1 MVKVKICANKI
12 VYKKCQGDSIMTKKI
27 IFDLDNTLL
36 FLSDEWKEAYEKFID
51 KYNLNISAEDLFISI
66 GNFEKNIKNIVV
78 SSKKLCDFVNNNL
91 SANFTEE
98 MFLELSEMYA
108 DTSLLN
114 INKINDVLN
123 SLSKKYELI
132 AYTNW
137 FTDDQI
143 KRLKK
148 YDLDKFFTKVYGWD
162 ILPKKPSKEG
172 LSEIIKNDN
181 IENYIFIGDSIELD
195 LEVPYS
201 IGIATIFYNRKNI
214 KQNKYKEIFKIEEL
228 KKVL

>member
-1 MVKVKICANKI
+1 MI
-12 VYKKCQGDSIMTKKI
+12 KKI

-36 FLSDEWKEAYEKFID
+36 FLSDEWEKNYKKFID
-51 KYNLNISAEDLFISI
+51 KYNLNISTKDLFLCI
-66 GNFEKNIKNIVV
+66 GNFEKNMKNIVV
-78 SSKKLCDFVNNNL
+78 SKQKLSEYVSNDLFIDFTTN
-91 SANFTEE
+91 
-98 MFLELSEMYA
+98 MILELLEIYNN
-108 DTSLLN
+108 TSLLN
-114 INKINDVLN
+114 TDMIYDILN
-123 SLSKKYELI
+123 YLSEKYELI

-172 LSEIIKNDN
+172 LSEIIKNDD

-195 LEVPYS
+195 IEVPYS
-201 IGIATIFYNRKNI
+201 MGITTIFYNRKNI
-214 KQNKYKEIFKIEEL
+214 KQDKYKEIFKIEEL
-228 KKVL
+228 KKIL

>member
-1 MVKVKICANKI
+1 MINVFYN
-12 VYKKCQGDSIMTKKI
+12 
-27 IFDLDNTLL
+27 L
-36 FLSDEWKEAYEKFID
+36 FID
-51 KYNLNISAEDLFISI
+51 
-66 GNFEKNIKNIVV
+66 
-78 SSKKLCDFVNNNL
+78 
-91 SANFTEE
+91 FTTN
-98 MFLELSEMYA
+98 MILELLEIYSN
-108 DTSLLN
+108 TSLLN
-114 INKINDVLN
+114 TDTIYDILN
-123 SLSKKYELI
+123 YLSEKYELI

-172 LSEIIKNDN
+172 LSEIIKNDD

-228 KKVL
+228 KKIL

>member
-1 MVKVKICANKI
+1 MI
-12 VYKKCQGDSIMTKKI
+12 KKI

-36 FLSDEWKEAYEKFID
+36 FLSDEWEENYKKFID
-51 KYNLNISAEDLFISI
+51 KYNLNISTNDLFLCI
-66 GNFEKNIKNIVV
+66 GNFEKNMKNIVV
-78 SSKKLCDFVNNNL
+78 SKQKLSEYVSNDLSIDF
-91 SANFTEE
+91 TTD
-98 MFLELSEMYA
+98 MILELSEIYNN
-108 DTSLLN
+108 TSLLN
-114 INKINDVLN
+114 TDTIYDVLN
-123 SLSKKYELI
+123 YLSEKYELI

-172 LSEIIKNDN
+172 LSEIIKNDD

-195 LEVPYS
+195 MEVPYS
-201 IGIATIFYNRKNI
+201 MGITTIFYNRKNI

-228 KKVL
+228 KKIL

>member
-1 MVKVKICANKI
+1 MIKKI
-12 VYKKCQGDSIMTKKI
+12 V
-27 IFDLDNTLL
+27 FDLDNTLL
-36 FLSDEWKEAYEKFID
+36 FLSDEWEENYKRFID
-51 KYNLNISAEDLFISI
+51 KYNLNISANDLFLCI
-66 GNFEKNIKNIVV
+66 GNFEKNMKNIVV
-78 SSKKLCDFVNNNL
+78 SKQKLSEYVSNDLSIDF
-91 SANFTEE
+91 TID
-98 MFLELSEMYA
+98 MILELSEIYNN
-108 DTSLLN
+108 TPLLN
-114 INKINDVLN
+114 TDTIYDALN
-123 SLSKKYELI
+123 YLSEKYELI

-172 LSEIIKNDN
+172 LSEIIKNDD

-201 IGIATIFYNRKNI
+201 MGIATIFYNRKNI
-214 KQNKYKEIFKIEEL
+214 KQNKYKEIFKIKEL
-228 KKVL
+228 KNIL

>member
-1 MVKVKICANKI
+1 MIKKI
-12 VYKKCQGDSIMTKKI
+12 V
-27 IFDLDNTLL
+27 FDLDNTLL
-36 FLSDEWKEAYEKFID
+36 FLSDELEENLKKFID
-51 KYNLNISAEDLFISI
+51 KYNLNISANDLFLCI
-66 GNFEKNIKNIVV
+66 GNFEKNMKNIVV
-78 SSKKLCDFVNNNL
+78 SKQILSEYISNDLSIDFTTN
-91 SANFTEE
+91 
-98 MFLELSEMYA
+98 MILELLEIYNN
-108 DTSLLN
+108 TSLLN
-114 INKINDVLN
+114 TDMIYDILN
-123 SLSKKYELI
+123 YLSEKYELI

-172 LSEIIKNDN
+172 LSEIIKNDD

-201 IGIATIFYNRKNI
+201 MGIATIFYNRKNI
-214 KQNKYKEIFKIEEL
+214 RQNKYKEIFKIEEL
-228 KKVL
+228 KKIL

>member
-1 MVKVKICANKI
+1 MI
-12 VYKKCQGDSIMTKKI
+12 KKI

-36 FLSDEWKEAYEKFID
+36 FLSDEWEENYKRFVD
-51 KYNLNISAEDLFISI
+51 KYNLSISANELFLSI
-66 GNFEKNIKNIVV
+66 GNFEKSMKNIVV
-78 SSKKLCDFVNNNL
+78 SKQKLSEYVSNDLSIDFTTN
-91 SANFTEE
+91 
-98 MFLELSEMYA
+98 MILELLEIY
-108 DTSLLN
+108 DNTSLLN
-114 INKINDVLN
+114 TDTIYDILN
-123 SLSKKYELI
+123 YLSEKYELI

-181 IENYIFIGDSIELD
+181 IENYIFIGDNIELD
-195 LEVPYS
+195 IEVPYS
-201 IGIATIFYNRKNI
+201 MGITTIFYNRKNI
-214 KQNKYKEIFKIEEL
+214 KQNKYK
-228 KKVL
+228 

>member
-1 MVKVKICANKI
+1 MIKKI
-12 VYKKCQGDSIMTKKI
+12 V
-27 IFDLDNTLL
+27 FDLDNTLL
-36 FLSDEWKEAYEKFID
+36 FLSDEWEENFKKFID
-51 KYNLNISAEDLFISI
+51 KYNLNISANDLFLCI

-78 SSKKLCDFVNNNL
+78 SKQKLSEYVSNDLSIDF
-91 SANFTEE
+91 TTD
-98 MFLELSEMYA
+98 MILELSEIY
-108 DTSLLN
+108 DNTSLLN
-114 INKINDVLN
+114 TDTIYDVLN
-123 SLSKKYELI
+123 YLSEKYELI

-172 LSEIIKNDN
+172 LSEIIKNDD

-201 IGIATIFYNRKNI
+201 MGIATIFYNRKNI

-228 KKVL
+228 KNIL

>member
-1 MVKVKICANKI
+1 MIKKI
-12 VYKKCQGDSIMTKKI
+12 V
-27 IFDLDNTLL
+27 FDLDNTLL
-36 FLSDEWKEAYEKFID
+36 FLSDEWEENFKRFID
-51 KYNLNISAEDLFISI
+51 KYNLNISVNDLFLCI

-78 SSKKLCDFVNNNL
+78 SKQKLSEYVSNDLSIDF
-91 SANFTEE
+91 TTD
-98 MFLELSEMYA
+98 MILELSEIYNN
-108 DTSLLN
+108 TSLLN
-114 INKINDVLN
+114 TDTIYDILN
-123 SLSKKYELI
+123 YLSEKYELI

-162 ILPKKPSKEG
+162 ILPKKPSKKG
-172 LSEIIKNDN
+172 LSEIIKNYN

-201 IGIATIFYNRKNI
+201 MGIATIFYNRKNI
-214 KQNKYKEIFKIEEL
+214 KQNKYKEIFKIEGIKNIL
-228 KKVL
+228 

>member
-1 MVKVKICANKI
+1 MIKKI
-12 VYKKCQGDSIMTKKI
+12 V
-27 IFDLDNTLL
+27 FDLDNTLL
-36 FLSDEWKEAYEKFID
+36 FLSDEWEENYKIFID
-51 KYNLNISAEDLFISI
+51 KYNLNISINDLFLCI
-66 GNFEKNIKNIVV
+66 GNFEKKMKNIVV
-78 SSKKLCDFVNNNL
+78 SKQKLSEYVSNDLSIDFTND
-91 SANFTEE
+91 
-98 MFLELSEMYA
+98 MILELSEIYNN
-108 DTSLLN
+108 TPLLN
-114 INKINDVLN
+114 TDTIYDALN
-123 SLSKKYELI
+123 YLSEKYELI

-172 LSEIIKNDN
+172 LSEIIKNDD

-201 IGIATIFYNRKNI
+201 MGITTIFYNRKNI

-228 KKVL
+228 KNIL

>member
-1 MVKVKICANKI
+1 MIKKI
-12 VYKKCQGDSIMTKKI
+12 V
-27 IFDLDNTLL
+27 FDLDNTLL
-36 FLSDEWKEAYEKFID
+36 FLSDEWEEKYKKFMD
-51 KYNLNISAEDLFISI
+51 KYNLNISANDLFLCI
-66 GNFEKNIKNIVV
+66 GNFEKKMKNIVV
-78 SSKKLCDFVNNNL
+78 SKQKLSEYVSNDLSIDF
-91 SANFTEE
+91 TID
-98 MFLELSEMYA
+98 MILELSEIYNN
-108 DTSLLN
+108 TPLLN
-114 INKINDVLN
+114 TDTIYDALN
-123 SLSKKYELI
+123 YLSEKYELI

-172 LSEIIKNDN
+172 LSEIIKNDD

-214 KQNKYKEIFKIEEL
+214 KQNKYKEIFKIKEL
-228 KKVL
+228 KNIL

>member
-1 MVKVKICANKI
+1 MI
-12 VYKKCQGDSIMTKKI
+12 KKI

-36 FLSDEWKEAYEKFID
+36 FLSDKWEENYKKFID
-51 KYNLNISAEDLFISI
+51 KYNLNISANDLFLCI
-66 GNFEKNIKNIVV
+66 GNFEKNMKNIVV
-78 SSKKLCDFVNNNL
+78 SKQKLSEYVSNDLSIDF
-91 SANFTEE
+91 TTD
-98 MFLELSEMYA
+98 MIIELSEIYNNTA
-108 DTSLLN
+108 LLN
-114 INKINDVLN
+114 TDTIYDVLKY
-123 SLSKKYELI
+123 LSEKYELI

-172 LSEIIKNDN
+172 LSEIIKNDD

-195 LEVPYS
+195 LEFPYS
-201 IGIATIFYNRKNI
+201 MKIATIFYNRKNI

-228 KKVL
+228 KNIL

>member
-1 MVKVKICANKI
+1 MI
-12 VYKKCQGDSIMTKKI
+12 KKI

-36 FLSDEWKEAYEKFID
+36 FLSDEWEENYKRFVD
-51 KYNLNISAEDLFISI
+51 KYNLSISANELFLSI
-66 GNFEKNIKNIVV
+66 GNFEKSMKNIVV
-78 SSKKLCDFVNNNL
+78 SKQKLSEYVSNDLSIDFTTN
-91 SANFTEE
+91 
-98 MFLELSEMYA
+98 MILELLEIY
-108 DTSLLN
+108 DNTSLLN
-114 INKINDVLN
+114 TDTIYDILN
-123 SLSKKYELI
+123 YLSEKYELI

-181 IENYIFIGDSIELD
+181 IENYIFIGDNIELD
-195 LEVPYS
+195 IVVPYS
-201 IGIATIFYNRKNI
+201 MGITTIFYNRKNI
-214 KQNKYKEIFKIEEL
+214 KQDKYKEIFKIEEL
-228 KKVL
+228 KNIL

>member
-1 MVKVKICANKI
+1 MI
-12 VYKKCQGDSIMTKKI
+12 KKI

-36 FLSDEWKEAYEKFID
+36 FLSDEWEENYKRFID
-51 KYNLNISAEDLFISI
+51 KYNLNISTNDLFLCI
-66 GNFEKNIKNIVV
+66 GNFEKNMKNIMV
-78 SSKKLCDFVNNNL
+78 SKQKLAEYVSNDLFIDFTTN
-91 SANFTEE
+91 
-98 MFLELSEMYA
+98 MILELLEIY
-108 DTSLLN
+108 DNTSLLN
-114 INKINDVLN
+114 TDTIYDILN
-123 SLSKKYELI
+123 YLSEKYELI

-148 YDLDKFFTKVYGWD
+148 YDLNKFFTKVYGWD

-172 LSEIIKNDN
+172 LSEIIKNDD

-228 KKVL
+228 KNIL

>member
-1 MVKVKICANKI
+1 MI
-12 VYKKCQGDSIMTKKI
+12 KKI

-36 FLSDEWKEAYEKFID
+36 FLSDEWEENFKRFID
-51 KYNLNISAEDLFISI
+51 KYNLNISANDLFLCI
-66 GNFEKNIKNIVV
+66 GNFERNMKNIVV
-78 SSKKLCDFVNNNL
+78 SKQKLSEYVSNDLFIDFTTN
-91 SANFTEE
+91 
-98 MFLELSEMYA
+98 MILELLEIY
-108 DTSLLN
+108 DNTSLLN
-114 INKINDVLN
+114 TDTIYDILN
-123 SLSKKYELI
+123 YLSEKYELI

-172 LSEIIKNDN
+172 LSEIIKNDD

-201 IGIATIFYNRKNI
+201 MGIATIFYNRKNI

-228 KKVL
+228 KNIL

>member
-1 MVKVKICANKI
+1 MI
-12 VYKKCQGDSIMTKKI
+12 KKI

-36 FLSDEWKEAYEKFID
+36 FLSDEWEENYKRFVD
-51 KYNLNISAEDLFISI
+51 KYNLSISANELFLSI
-66 GNFEKNIKNIVV
+66 GNFEKSMKNIVV
-78 SSKKLCDFVNNNL
+78 SKQKLSEYVSNDLSIDFTTN
-91 SANFTEE
+91 
-98 MFLELSEMYA
+98 MILELLEIY
-108 DTSLLN
+108 DNTSLLN
-114 INKINDVLN
+114 TDTIYDILN
-123 SLSKKYELI
+123 YLSEKYELI

-137 FTDDQI
+137 FTDNQI
-143 KRLKK
+143 NRLKK

-172 LSEIIKNDN
+172 LSEIIKNDD

-214 KQNKYKEIFKIEEL
+214 KQDKYKEIFKIEEL

>member
-1 MVKVKICANKI
+1 MIKKI
-12 VYKKCQGDSIMTKKI
+12 V
-27 IFDLDNTLL
+27 FDLDNTLL
-36 FLSDEWKEAYEKFID
+36 FLSDEWEENFKRFID
-51 KYNLNISAEDLFISI
+51 KYNLNISVNDSFLCI

-78 SSKKLCDFVNNNL
+78 SKQKLSEYVSTDLSIDF
-91 SANFTEE
+91 TID
-98 MFLELSEMYA
+98 MILELSEIYNN
-108 DTSLLN
+108 TPLLN
-114 INKINDVLN
+114 TDTIYDALN
-123 SLSKKYELI
+123 YLSEKYELI

-172 LSEIIKNDN
+172 LSEIIKNDD

-201 IGIATIFYNRKNI
+201 IGIATIFYNRKKI

-228 KKVL
+228 KNIL

>member
-1 MVKVKICANKI
+1 MI
-12 VYKKCQGDSIMTKKI
+12 KKI

-36 FLSDEWKEAYEKFID
+36 FLSDEWEENFKRFVD
-51 KYNLNISAEDLFISI
+51 KYNLSISANELFLSI
-66 GNFEKNIKNIVV
+66 GNFEKSMKNIVV
-78 SSKKLCDFVNNNL
+78 SKQKLSEYVSNDLSIDFTTN
-91 SANFTEE
+91 
-98 MFLELSEMYA
+98 MILELLEIY
-108 DTSLLN
+108 DNTSLLN
-114 INKINDVLN
+114 TDTIYDILN
-123 SLSKKYELI
+123 YLSEKYELI

-172 LSEIIKNDN
+172 LSEIIKNDD

-201 IGIATIFYNRKNI
+201 MGITTIFYNRKNI

-228 KKVL
+228 KNIL

>member
-1 MVKVKICANKI
+1 MIKKI
-12 VYKKCQGDSIMTKKI
+12 V
-27 IFDLDNTLL
+27 FDLDNTLL
-36 FLSDEWKEAYEKFID
+36 FLSDKWEENYKKFID
-51 KYNLNISAEDLFISI
+51 KYNLNISANDLFLCI
-66 GNFEKNIKNIVV
+66 GNFEKNMKNIVV
-78 SSKKLCDFVNNNL
+78 SKQKLSEYVSNYLSIDF
-91 SANFTEE
+91 TTD
-98 MFLELSEMYA
+98 MILELSEIYNN
-108 DTSLLN
+108 TSLLN
-114 INKINDVLN
+114 TDTIYDVLN
-123 SLSKKYELI
+123 YLSEKYELI

-172 LSEIIKNDN
+172 LSEIIKNDD

-195 LEVPYS
+195 LEFPYS
-201 IGIATIFYNRKNI
+201 MEIATIFYNRKNI

-228 KKVL
+228 KNIL

>member
-1 MVKVKICANKI
+1 MI
-12 VYKKCQGDSIMTKKI
+12 KKI

-36 FLSDEWKEAYEKFID
+36 FLSDEFEENYKSFID
-51 KYNLNISAEDLFISI
+51 KYNLNISANDLFLCIE
-66 GNFEKNIKNIVV
+66 NFEKNMKNIVV
-78 SSKKLCDFVNNNL
+78 SKQKLSEYVSNNL
-91 SANFTEE
+91 FTDFTTN
-98 MFLELSEMYA
+98 MILELLEIY
-108 DTSLLN
+108 DNTSLLN
-114 INKINDVLN
+114 TDTIYDILN
-123 SLSKKYELI
+123 YLSEKYELI

-137 FTDDQI
+137 FTDNQI

-172 LSEIIKNDN
+172 LSEIIKNDD

-195 LEVPYS
+195 MEVPYS
-201 IGIATIFYNRKNI
+201 MGITTIFYNRKNI

-228 KKVL
+228 KNIL

>member
-1 MVKVKICANKI
+1 MI
-12 VYKKCQGDSIMTKKI
+12 KKI

-36 FLSDEWKEAYEKFID
+36 FLSDEWEENFKRFID
-51 KYNLNISAEDLFISI
+51 KYNLNISANDLFLCI
-66 GNFEKNIKNIVV
+66 GNFERNMKNIVV
-78 SSKKLCDFVNNNL
+78 SKQKLSEYVSNDLFIDFTTN
-91 SANFTEE
+91 
-98 MFLELSEMYA
+98 MILELLEIY
-108 DTSLLN
+108 DNTSLLN
-114 INKINDVLN
+114 TDTIYDILN
-123 SLSKKYELI
+123 YLSEKYELI

-172 LSEIIKNDN
+172 LSEIIKNDD

-195 LEVPYS
+195 IEVPYS
-201 IGIATIFYNRKNI
+201 MGITTIFYNRKNI
-214 KQNKYKEIFKIEEL
+214 KQDKYKEIFKIEEL
-228 KKVL
+228 KKIL

>member
-1 MVKVKICANKI
+1 MIKKI
-12 VYKKCQGDSIMTKKI
+12 V
-27 IFDLDNTLL
+27 FDLDNTLL
-36 FLSDEWKEAYEKFID
+36 FLPDDWEENYKRFID
-51 KYNLNISAEDLFISI
+51 KYNLNISANDLFLCI
-66 GNFEKNIKNIVV
+66 GNFEKNMKNIVV
-78 SSKKLCDFVNNNL
+78 SKQKLFEYVSNDLSIDF
-91 SANFTEE
+91 TTD
-98 MFLELSEMYA
+98 MILELSEIYNN
-108 DTSLLN
+108 TPLLN
-114 INKINDVLN
+114 TDTIYDALN
-123 SLSKKYELI
+123 YLSEKYELI

-162 ILPKKPSKEG
+162 ILPIKPSEEG
-172 LSEIIKNDN
+172 LSEIIKNDD

-201 IGIATIFYNRKNI
+201 IGIATIFYNRKNV

-228 KKVL
+228 KNIL

>member
-1 MVKVKICANKI
+1 MIKKI
-12 VYKKCQGDSIMTKKI
+12 V
-27 IFDLDNTLL
+27 FDLDNTLL
-36 FLSDEWKEAYEKFID
+36 FLSDKWEENYKKFID
-51 KYNLNISAEDLFISI
+51 KYNLNISANDLFLCI
-66 GNFEKNIKNIVV
+66 GNFEKNMKNIVV
-78 SSKKLCDFVNNNL
+78 SKQKLSEYVSNYLSIDF
-91 SANFTEE
+91 TTD
-98 MFLELSEMYA
+98 MILELSEIYNN
-108 DTSLLN
+108 TSLLN
-114 INKINDVLN
+114 TDTIYDVLN
-123 SLSKKYELI
+123 YLSEKYELI

-172 LSEIIKNDN
+172 LSEIIKNDD

-201 IGIATIFYNRKNI
+201 MGITTIFYNRKNI

-228 KKVL
+228 KNIL

>member
-1 MVKVKICANKI
+1 MIKKI
-12 VYKKCQGDSIMTKKI
+12 V
-27 IFDLDNTLL
+27 FDLDNTLL
-36 FLSDEWKEAYEKFID
+36 FLSDEWEENYKRFID
-51 KYNLNISAEDLFISI
+51 KYNLNISANDLFLCI
-66 GNFEKNIKNIVV
+66 GNFEKMKNIVV
-78 SSKKLCDFVNNNL
+78 SKQKLSEYVSNDLSIDF
-91 SANFTEE
+91 TID
-98 MFLELSEMYA
+98 MILELSEIYNN
-108 DTSLLN
+108 TPLLN
-114 INKINDVLN
+114 TDTIYDALN
-123 SLSKKYELI
+123 YLSEKYELI

-162 ILPKKPSKEG
+162 ILPKKLSKEG
-172 LSEIIKNDN
+172 LSEIIKNDD

-201 IGIATIFYNRKNI
+201 MGIATIFYNRKNI

-228 KKVL
+228 KNIL

>member
-1 MVKVKICANKI
+1 MI
-12 VYKKCQGDSIMTKKI
+12 KKI

-36 FLSDEWKEAYEKFID
+36 FLSDEWEENYKRFVD
-51 KYNLNISAEDLFISI
+51 KYNLSISANELFLSI
-66 GNFEKNIKNIVV
+66 GNFEKSMKNIVV
-78 SSKKLCDFVNNNL
+78 SKQKLSEYVSNDLSIDFTTN
-91 SANFTEE
+91 
-98 MFLELSEMYA
+98 MILELLEIY
-108 DTSLLN
+108 DNTSLLN
-114 INKINDVLN
+114 TDTIYDILN
-123 SLSKKYELI
+123 YLSEKYELI

-137 FTDDQI
+137 FTDNQI
-143 KRLKK
+143 NRLKK

-201 IGIATIFYNRKNI
+201 MGIATIFYNRKNI
-214 KQNKYKEIFKIEEL
+214 KQNKYKEILKIEEL

>member
-1 MVKVKICANKI
+1 MIKKI
-12 VYKKCQGDSIMTKKI
+12 V
-27 IFDLDNTLL
+27 FDLDNTLL
-36 FLSDEWKEAYEKFID
+36 FLSDEWEENYKRFID
-51 KYNLNISAEDLFISI
+51 KYNLNISINDLFLCI
-66 GNFEKNIKNIVV
+66 GNFEKKMKNIVV
-78 SSKKLCDFVNNNL
+78 SKQKLSEYVSNDLSIDFTND
-91 SANFTEE
+91 
-98 MFLELSEMYA
+98 MILELSEIYNN
-108 DTSLLN
+108 TPLLN
-114 INKINDVLN
+114 TDTIYDALN
-123 SLSKKYELI
+123 YLSEKYELI

-172 LSEIIKNDN
+172 LSEIIKNDD

-201 IGIATIFYNRKNI
+201 MGITTIFYNRKNI

-228 KKVL
+228 KNIL

>member
-1 MVKVKICANKI
+1 MI
-12 VYKKCQGDSIMTKKI
+12 KKI

-36 FLSDEWKEAYEKFID
+36 FLSDEWKENYKRFIE
-51 KYNLNISAEDLFISI
+51 KYNLNISTNDLFLCI
-66 GNFEKNIKNIVV
+66 GNFEKKMNNIVV
-78 SSKKLCDFVNNNL
+78 SKQKLSEYVSNDLFIDFTTN
-91 SANFTEE
+91 
-98 MFLELSEMYA
+98 MILELLEIY
-108 DTSLLN
+108 DNTSLLN
-114 INKINDVLN
+114 TDTIYDILN
-123 SLSKKYELI
+123 YLSEKYELI

-172 LSEIIKNDN
+172 LSEIIKNDD

-201 IGIATIFYNRKNI
+201 MGIATIFYNRKNI

-228 KKVL
+228 KKIL